1 MLAYVTQWRDI
12 RRIWTIPTAP
22 EARMKARIEGDQEYL
37 RQGLANIW
45 AAPFGYVRRRATR
58 GIFVLWA
65 GEVPIRYSQINQVPR
80 WIVIVIWLLQIALVM
95 LASLGWWRVWHDGHH
110 VLAGILAAPLVYVTA
125 VHLPLLTEARQS
137 LPVKPLLLI
146 FAAIGL
152 QVLLAR
158 QARNRR
164 TTSKPNASINSRAR
178 IHAQPYRVTAPLL
191 DPAGL
196 FLHGPSLYLFCT
208 YT

>member
-1 MLAYVTQWRDI
+1 M
-12 RRIWTIPTAP
+12 
-22 EARMKARIEGDQEYL
+22 
-37 RQGLANIW
+37 
-45 AAPFGYVRRRATR
+45 
-58 GIFVLWA
+58 FVLWA

-110 VLAGILAAPLVYVTA
+110 LLAGILAAPLVYVTA

-164 TTSKPNASINSRAR
+164 TTCRSPQDDVSGREEPFGSIE
-178 IHAQPYRVTAPLL
+178 
-191 DPAGL
+191 
-196 FLHGPSLYLFCT
+196 
-208 YT
+208 